1 MLFITRIFL
10 LNLMAIPMAFAGTKG
25 LDVKLENLG
34 DSDFYQSPIFKQFT
48 NNFGN
53 YHFDECWQHYGDG
66 VSGIHYLNY
75 GFLRLINGHT
85 IQDIFNFN
93 KEAIQ
98 NIRKNLHQPDEHTA
112 SEGYHGMYIIYPKN
126 GYLTIMG
133 VGANANP
140 KKGLTG
146 ISTVIKGIK
155 LDQTKPKEGA
165 KIFER
170 SLCRVSKPFNIG
182 FGV

>member
-1 MLFITRIFL
+1 MQLIIRAFIL
-10 LNLMAIPMAFAGTKG
+10 LIITTQAAIAGTKG
-25 LDVKLENLG
+25 FSITLQNLG
-34 DSDFYQSPIFKQFT
+34 EKDFYDSPIFEQFLE
-48 NNFGN
+48 NRRN
-53 YHFDECWQHYGDG
+53 YEKDECWRDYADG
-66 VSGIHYLNY
+66 ISGIHYLEY
-75 GFLRLINGHT
+75 GFLHLINGHT
-85 IQDIFNFN
+85 LQDVWTGK
-93 KEAIQ
+93 KEVIDR
-98 NIRKNLHQPDEHTA
+98 IRKDLHQANENTT

-133 VGANANP
+133 VGANADP

-146 ISTVIKGIK
+146 ISPVIKGIK
-155 LDQTKPKEGA
+155 LDQSKPKEGA